1 MESFYLV
8 VLTIATIILIISLAT
23 IGLLMDQ
30 GNKAGPFPP
39 ISLKCPDGWK
49 ETSTSDSTNGD
60 ISYTCSSSTL
70 GRNLLS
76 GDGITVTNGSSKTLS
91 YNDKS
96 TTICNKYKF
105 AQRNNLIW
113 DGVSNYNSC

>member
-1 MESFYLV
+1 MESFHII
-8 VLTIATIILIISLAT
+8 VLTIATIILIIALGT

-39 ISLKCPDGWK
+39 ISLKCPDGWT
-49 ETSTSDSTNGD
+49 ETSATSTTGD
-60 ISYTCSSSTL
+60 ITYTCSSSTL

-76 GDGITVTNGSSKTLS
+76 GDGITVTNGSDKTLS

-96 TTICNKYKF
+96 TTTCSKYKF

-113 DGVSNYNSC
+113 DGISNYNSC